1 MEYAGRWVLLCR
13 FRRFD
18 AKSVPKPLFK
28 SASSYQ
34 KRSNTFFV
42 GRLGTVGVGDQQA
55 DFKAKC
61 RYQCNGSASPFQK
74 IQRPVSVYGEVLI
87 AQGSMPA
94 PSCRSHTT

>member
-13 FRRFD
+13 FSRFD
-18 AKSVPKPLFK
+18 AKPVPKPLFK

-34 KRSNTFFV
+34 KSSNTSFV
-42 GRLGTVGVGDQQA
+42 DRLGTVGVGDQQA
-55 DFKAKC
+55 DFKAE
-61 RYQCNGSASPFQK
+61 RGYQCNGPASPCQK

-94 PSCRSHTT
+94 PNCRSHTT

>member
-1 MEYAGRWVLLCR
+1 MLLCR
-13 FRRFD
+13 FSRFD
-18 AKSVPKPLFK
+18 TKPVPKPLFK

-34 KRSNTFFV
+34 KNSNISFV

-55 DFKAKC
+55 DFKAKR
-61 RYQCNGSASPFQK
+61 RYQCNGCASPCQK

-94 PSCRSHTT
+94 PTCRSHTT